1 MKREFIRPADTLIA
15 SNMQRLNEAA
25 AAAAARTAGY
35 GNNAIQLE
43 PACASYWIS
52 LVTIGSHGEH
62 LTNRFRLTS
71 LADVKSV
78 LAQCAVSNS
87 CHECIVS
94 ENSRVIYE
102 FHNFHIL

>member
-1 MKREFIRPADTLIA
+1 MKREFIRPADTLVA

-35 GNNAIQLE
+35 SNNTILIE
-43 PACASYWIS
+43 PACATYWIS

-78 LAQCAVSNS
+78 LAQCAMSNS

-94 ENSRVIYE
+94 ENSRIIYE
-102 FHNFHIL
+102 FHNYHIL

>member
-1 MKREFIRPADTLIA
+1 MKKEFIRPTDTLVA

-25 AAAAARTAGY
+25 AAAAARAAAYSKTTIEVG
-35 GNNAIQLE
+35 

-62 LTNRFRLTS
+62 LANRFRVTS

-78 LAQCAVSNS
+78 LAQCAMSNS

-102 FHNFHIL
+102 FHNYHIL

>member
-1 MKREFIRPADTLIA
+1 MKREFIRPTDTLVA

-25 AAAAARTAGY
+25 AAAAARAAAY
-35 GNNAIQLE
+35 GKSTIHLD

-62 LTNRFRLTS
+62 LTNRFRVTS
-71 LADVKSV
+71 LSDVKSV
-78 LAQCAVSNS
+78 LVQCAMSNS

-94 ENSRVIYE
+94 ENSRIIYE

>member
-1 MKREFIRPADTLIA
+1 MKREFIRPEDTLVA

-25 AAAAARTAGY
+25 AAAAARAAAY
-35 GNNAIQLE
+35 GKSTIQLE

-78 LAQCAVSNS
+78 MAQCAMSNS

>member
-1 MKREFIRPADTLIA
+1 MKREFIRPADTLVA

-25 AAAAARTAGY
+25 AAAAARTAAY
-35 GNNAIQLE
+35 SKSTISLE
-43 PACASYWIS
+43 PAYASYWIS

-71 LADVKSV
+71 LSDVKSV
-78 LAQCAVSNS
+78 LAQCAMSNS

-102 FHNFHIL
+102 YHNFHIL

>member
-1 MKREFIRPADTLIA
+1 MNREFIKPVDKLIT
-15 SNMQRLNEAA
+15 SNMRRLNEAS
-25 AAAAARTAGY
+25 AAAAARAAGY
-35 GNNAIQLE
+35 GSQLVE
-43 PACASYWIS
+43 IPPAFESYWIS

-78 LAQCAVSNS
+78 LAQCAMSNS